1 MKKWLEKYKNL
12 ILFGLISVGIFIFAC
27 IYVGLDHLNE
37 THSKWWGSIM
47 VLDTA
52 TAIALALLAVFAY
65 YEYAK
70 GEDEIKLKF
79 EILDEDGNV
88 LNTKYLRSNG
98 EILVILR
105 KNTTRA
111 EVLGIMGMIQ
121 KSSTGRYEIDN
132 RIQKRFLD
140 KINEIQKGKGDELLI
155 PIIKKDYDKFF
166 NLD

>member
-1 MKKWLEKYKNL
+1 MGKFWNKYKNL
-12 ILFGLISVGIFIFAC
+12 VIFA
-27 IYVGLDHLNE
+27 II
-37 THSKWWGSIM
+37 TFSIM
-47 VLDTA
+47 SIAFYIGLNKISGIESRMWGFMLALDTA
-52 TAIALALLAVFAY
+52 TAIALAVLAFSAY
-65 YEYAK
+65 IEYAK
-70 GEDEIKLKF
+70 GEDEIALKF
-79 EILDEDGNV
+79 EILDERENV
-88 LNTKYLRSNG
+88 IDTKYLKSNG
-98 EILVILR
+98 ENLVILR
-105 KNTTRA
+105 KNATRA